1 MPRRAAEVGR
11 EELLTAEGCLRLGVA
26 TRLLISSSPAITTL
40 RQRKGAKNPVDVT
53 ASDDLAE
60 LPEGALTL
68 CFEQPVALIWDFISS
83 APIYGQFAE

>member
-1 MPRRAAEVGR
+1 
-11 EELLTAEGCLRLGVA
+11 
-26 TRLLISSSPAITTL
+26 L

-83 APIYGQFAE
+83 APIYGQFAVELRPSPSRDWPSAESIER

>member
-1 MPRRAAEVGR
+1 
-11 EELLTAEGCLRLGVA
+11 LL
-26 TRLLISSSPAITTL
+26 
-40 RQRKGAKNPVDVT
+40 QRKGAKNPVDVT

-83 APIYGQFAE
+83 APIYGQFAVELRPSPSRDWPGAESIER